1 MRKTLYVLIA
11 SGTNVGGYPV
21 YATASIFNTL
31 GEADLGLVSRSKMDE
46 LWIRRL
52 CLHQVSHRALKNRSA
67 ELNQILKVL
76 GYTSWNGCP
85 YQQGE
90 ISGFGFLED
99 RPGQNNAA
107 LGK

>member
-46 LWIRRL
+46 L
-52 CLHQVSHRALKNRSA
+52 
-67 ELNQILKVL
+67 
-76 GYTSWNGCP
+76 
-85 YQQGE
+85 
-90 ISGFGFLED
+90 
-99 RPGQNNAA
+99 
-107 LGK
+107 